1 MNKTVA
7 ERDDPLLVCYAIGD
21 LREVPKRLTESLA
34 DDLEVTFHRSAQHR
48 VALIVVQLL
57 AARKRQNV
65 ADSPLHVPK
74 VSPQA
79 TRHTAVPGAI
89 QFLAESMDCERNR
102 LRPGPHVDRKDAPA
116 PRSGQNKCWHTCRKP
131 AARIRPPSRDRCG
144 KDRSRRAAPS
154 RRAPGD
160 ERDIPGKSQQFAR
173 VSVRLAGSLLS
184 PVGQE

>member
-1 MNKTVA
+1 MIRCSSVMRSAVCGTP
-7 ERDDPLLVCYAIGD
+7 ERLA
-21 LREVPKRLTESLA
+21 ESLA
-34 DDLEVTFHRSAQHR
+34 DDLEVAFHRSAQHR
-48 VALIVVQLL
+48 VILIFAQLL

-65 ADSPLHVPK
+65 ADSPLNVPK

-89 QFLAESMDCERNR
+89 QFLAENMDCERNR

-116 PRSGQNKCWHTCRKP
+116 PRSGRSRCWHTFRKP
-131 AARIRPPSRDRCG
+131 AARIRPRSQDRCG

-160 ERDIPGKSQQFAR
+160 ERYIRGKSQQFAR